1 MDIPVKNVSI
11 DGKNSFLIRLIWN
24 GDIGEVTIFDFQNIT
39 TWIGRITREY
49 CIETANILQMD
60 LADYKMEISQG
71 LSQAATVDGK
81 HNYRN
86 HFSNDV
92 LLLKKTECASQ
103 ITYKIAALVLKDIP
117 ANEILPDFMSAVA
130 SYLNQLVI
138 DAAKRD
144 ELILELSQER
154 TILKEKYE
162 NSAAKIQDNS
172 SNLYA
177 QFAVAFNS
185 LKERLKSEE
194 TLGQLTD
201 MSSVN
206 EGNSEKEEK
215 SDLVESDD
223 SYEGSTDIDTEEN
236 T

>member
-1 MDIPVKNVSI
+1 
-11 DGKNSFLIRLIWN
+11 
-24 GDIGEVTIFDFQNIT
+24 
-39 TWIGRITREY
+39 
-49 CIETANILQMD
+49 MD

-144 ELILELSQER
+144 ELILELSQGFQKQNLIIILINLCLQFWSFLER

-185 LKERLKSEE
+185 LKERLKSEGKGI
-194 TLGQLTD
+194 LK
-201 MSSVN
+201 N
-206 EGNSEKEEK
+206 
-215 SDLVESDD
+215 
-223 SYEGSTDIDTEEN
+223 I
-236 T
+236 